1 MPPHPS
7 PFPRAASASINKI
20 STSRTLAASLGCCR
34 PCFVCG
40 SRPECQYHTRCRA
53 CLLGPSENGIQRWPN
68 LILNFHPQRLLGGL
82 YPGTASEEQCC
93 SICYADSLCKASV
106 YKSSVQT
113 CYTKFRFVCPL
124 AACLLRTDLAR
135 KVAHVPCVRAVVCS
149 LSSPNKTAKGSTAC
163 TPAK

>member
-1 MPPHPS
+1 MAEVIIRGCDPKCLMCTRVRSKAPSNNRFVTTYQSNFSELRHDTKCNNCSPHTVRAECHHVPPHPS

-82 YPGTASEEQCC
+82 YPGTASEEQC
-93 SICYADSLCKASV
+93 
-106 YKSSVQT
+106 
-113 CYTKFRFVCPL
+113 
-124 AACLLRTDLAR
+124 
-135 KVAHVPCVRAVVCS
+135 
-149 LSSPNKTAKGSTAC
+149 
-163 TPAK
+163 